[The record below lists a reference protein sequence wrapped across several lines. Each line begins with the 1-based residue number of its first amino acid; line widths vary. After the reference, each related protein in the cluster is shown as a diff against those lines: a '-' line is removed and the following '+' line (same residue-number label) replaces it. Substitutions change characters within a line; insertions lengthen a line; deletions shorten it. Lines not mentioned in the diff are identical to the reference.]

1 MSGKK
6 WGIIYRYKDAK
17 NYYWAVIDGST
28 LYLKRVRNGTSTNLA
43 SWGIGSTPTNPR
55 LNVSTRFGY
64 HYIYYNNTLV
74 ITHNESVP
82 SVYPGYVGVRFYS
95 TTATT
100 FGCDLFSFTSWETKY
115 TSDALV
121 KTALSMA
128 DLHDYV
134 VAAGESNQLAV
145 VWGPQTDLSS
155 PAAALSSLLEQHKL
169 QITWRNGTVEVGQF
183 KENTVV
189 RTIQNDALSFELSES
204 SGRRIN
210 LAVVDGREDSY
221 IAIDG
226 LDSRSRGRQI
236 VAYFDVPDLAT
247 ADLVIARANEEIRK
261 GAIATEWIGSTW
273 TYFDLWKMDVV
284 NWVHN
289 GVSRNL
295 RIESFTVQIKQGNT
309 PQQLSTYT
317 MSPIS

>member
-1 MSGKK
+1 
-6 WGIIYRYKDAK
+6 
-17 NYYWAVIDGST
+17 
-28 LYLKRVRNGTSTNLA
+28 
-43 SWGIGSTPTNPR
+43 
-55 LNVSTRFGY
+55 
-64 HYIYYNNTLV
+64 
-74 ITHNESVP
+74 VP

-100 FGCDLFSFTSWETKY
+100 FGCDLFSFTSWETPY
-115 TSDALV
+115 TTDSLV

-134 VAAGESNQLAV
+134 VSAGEANQVAV
-145 VWGPQTDLSS
+145 VWGPQTDLAS

-169 QITWRNGTVEVGQF
+169 QITWRNGTIEVGQF

-189 RTIQNDALSFELSES
+189 RTIENDAISFELSES

-210 LAVVDGREDSY
+210 LSVVDGQEDSY

-226 LDSRSRGRQI
+226 LDSRTRGRQI
-236 VAYFDVPDLAT
+236 IAYFDVPELKT
-247 ADLVIARANEEIRK
+247 TEEVVERAEEEVRK
-261 GAIATEWIGSTW
+261 GAVATEWIGSTR

-284 NWVHN
+284 SWVHN
-289 GVSRNL
+289 GVARSL
-295 RIESFTVQIKQGNT
+295 RIEAFTVQIKQGHS
-309 PQQLSTYT
+309 PQQLSEYT